1 MNKLINPASLAA
13 PVGFSYAVRSDGGR
27 IVWLG
32 GHVSF
37 DEGGFIVHVG
47 DMIGQFR
54 QTLANMQVTMREAGG
69 AMTDIV
75 KMTIFTTDKR
85 AYKTSLKEL
94 GGIYREYFG
103 KYFPAMT
110 LVEVKSLFED
120 EALVEIE
127 AIAVLPA

>member
-1 MNKLINPASLAA
+1 MNELINPSSLAD
-13 PVGFSYAVRSDGGR
+13 PVGFSYAVSSEGGR
-27 IVWLG
+27 ILWLG

-37 DEGGFIVHVG
+37 DEGGFIVNVG

-54 QTLANMQVTMREAGG
+54 QTLANMQVTVREAGG
-69 AMTDIV
+69 EMTDIV

-85 AYKTSLKEL
+85 AYKSSLKDL
-94 GGIYREYFG
+94 GSIYREYFG

-120 EALVEIE
+120 EALLEIE
-127 AIAVLPA
+127 ATAVLHS